1 MVDPDTFLTILYV
14 KVDDFC
20 QSHLP
25 PETHPGPDAA
35 LSPSELVTLALFS
48 QFALFPSERAFYRWA
63 ERHLRPLFP
72 RLPARTQFNRQVRSQ
87 WRTIVAFFHELVD
100 QLDAGEALYELLD
113 GMAVPTRNV
122 QRRGRGWLVGQANL
136 GRSSRLGWYHGFHL
150 LVSVH
155 RAGAITGFGFAPA
168 STKEQPLAESFFAL
182 RRYPKPA
189 VPTVGRPAKG
199 YYITDAG
206 FAGEPNHQQWRTLY
220 GARVVCDLQRR
231 SKEEPHRLPKAWRR
245 WLARMRQIV
254 ETVNAKLLSVF
265 RLEHERPHDLSGFQ
279 ARLAAKMALHNFCIW
294 LNRQFDRPN
303 LAFADLID
311 W

>member
-14 KVDDFC
+14 HVDDFC

-25 PETHPGPDAA
+25 SDPRPGPEAA
-35 LSPSELVTLALFS
+35 LTRSELVTLALFS
-48 QFALFPSERAFYRWA
+48 QFAHFPSERAFYRWA
-63 ERHLRPLFP
+63 DRHLRPLFP
-72 RLPARTQFNRQVRSQ
+72 CLPARTQLNRQVRSHF
-87 WRTIVAFFHELVD
+87 RTIVAFFHHLVD
-100 QLDAGEALYELLD
+100 QLDARSALYELLD
-113 GMAVPTRNV
+113 GTAVPTRNV

-168 STKEQPLAESFFAL
+168 STKDQSLAENFFAL
-182 RRYPKPA
+182 RRYPNTA

-199 YYITDAG
+199 YYIADAG
-206 FAGEPNHQQWRTLY
+206 FEGAPNHQRWRALY

-231 SKEEPHRLPKAWRR
+231 SKEEPHRLPKAWWR
-245 WLARMRQIV
+245 WLVRLRQIV
-254 ETVNAKLLSVF
+254 ETVYAKLQSVF
-265 RLEHERPHDLSGFQ
+265 GLGQERPHDLGGFQ

-294 LNRQFDRPN
+294 LNRQLGRPN